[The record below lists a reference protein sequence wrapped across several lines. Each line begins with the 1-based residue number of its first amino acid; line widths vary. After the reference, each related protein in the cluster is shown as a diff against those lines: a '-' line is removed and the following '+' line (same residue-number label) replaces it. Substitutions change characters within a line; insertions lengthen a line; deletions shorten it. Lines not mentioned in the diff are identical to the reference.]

1 MENSRLVS
9 TTILAATTAAFVLVA
24 EVNAQTNTVSYPNQL
39 VRLIVPFSAG
49 STTDLIGRAVVER
62 FSQLW
67 QQPVIIE
74 NRSGIVGI
82 ASVAKARPDGHT
94 ILLTSNG
101 LSIMDKINANLSF
114 EPTRDLVGVS
124 QVASMPLILIV
135 PPDTPVRSLADLLK
149 AAQVSP
155 GKLSYASAGLGST
168 TNIAGELLKKM
179 GGIDVLHVPY
189 RGAPEALT
197 SVMRGD
203 TQMCFTA
210 VGVAVDLIETR
221 KVRALAVSG
230 PTRFPSL
237 PDVPTFA
244 EAGLPEFVYDSWFGL
259 FVPAEVSPLVLKK
272 ISQDAGTVL
281 KAQEVQNLLAR
292 QGVTAAYS
300 TPEEFTKVMKEDAT
314 RFADLFAPSR

>member
-1 MENSRLVS
+1 MESSHLVS
-9 TTILAATTAAFVLVA
+9 RTILAVTAAACVLVA
-24 EVNAQTNTVSYPNQL
+24 EVNAQTNTFSYPSQL

-74 NRSGIVGI
+74 NRSGIAGI

-114 EPTRDLVGVS
+114 EPIRDLVGVS
-124 QVASMPLILIV
+124 QVASMPLVLIV
-135 PPDTPVRSLADLLK
+135 PSDTPVRSLADLLK
-149 AAQVSP
+149 VAQASP

-168 TNIAGELLKKM
+168 TNIASELLKKIA
-179 GGIDVLHVPY
+179 GIDVLHVPY

-230 PTRFPSL
+230 PTRFLGL

-259 FVPAEVSPLVLKK
+259 FVPAEVPPLVLKK

-281 KAQEVQNLLAR
+281 KTREVQDLLAR

-300 TPEEFTKVMKEDAT
+300 TPEQFTKVMKEDAA